1 MGLIVFQTNS
11 TNYNYGK
18 KWDWKKNDLEKK
30 LYLFLSNKMCGKETK
45 DNQCA

>member
-11 TNYNYGK
+11 TNYNY
-18 KWDWKKNDLEKK
+18 DLEKK